1 MSQSTFVKQPS
12 KASRYRPHRF
22 NQWLAMAATVSLV
35 FLGVMTWNNHRLQVQ
50 LTHALN
56 INRSIELQLAAYS
69 QPRFQ
74 QGQLLQRIRILE
86 QKLTTEQS
94 LQRKILLLTQRGAMM
109 QKVYDLQKG
118 QSNDFSIKTVN

>member
-1 MSQSTFVKQPS
+1 
-12 KASRYRPHRF
+12 
-22 NQWLAMAATVSLV
+22 
-35 FLGVMTWNNHRLQVQ
+35 MTWNNHRLQVQ

-118 QSNDFSIKTVN
+118 QSNDFSI